1 MVNTLRH
8 YHLGCG
14 ERLQT
19 FYTLIVHSVKMK
31 QQPVIGLKKQSVNGK
46 NREQH

>member
-19 FYTLIVHSVKMK
+19 FYTLTLKSKVMK
-31 QQPVIGLKKQSVNGK
+31 PESAMQLKSKTRLQKGKQ
-46 NREQH
+46 